1 MPCWS
6 VDGDTVFD
14 FCCCGG
20 VEEECGVVGGV
31 DGRVVVGVHC
41 CVVVGVDGGV
51 VAGFD
56 VCVVHSVDGGAVGGS
71 DAGVIECVDSGVAVG
86 EECRVVEDL
95 DAGGVCGHDLSA
107 LFRSWCASVDL
118 YSGGSDDADCDVVG
132 QLGVG
137 EFECGVAVV
146 VDDDGFCTVM

>member
-41 CVVVGVDGGV
+41 CVV
-51 VAGFD
+51 
-56 VCVVHSVDGGAVGGS
+56 
-71 DAGVIECVDSGVAVG
+71 ECVDSGVAVG

-137 EFECGVAVV
+137 EFECDVAVV